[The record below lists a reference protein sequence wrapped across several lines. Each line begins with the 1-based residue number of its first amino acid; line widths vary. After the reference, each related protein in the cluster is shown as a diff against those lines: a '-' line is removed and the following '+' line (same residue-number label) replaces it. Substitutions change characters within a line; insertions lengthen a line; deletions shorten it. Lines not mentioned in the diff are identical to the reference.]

1 MQTNAK
7 GAFLDAICNQDFI
20 SSQASPT
27 TGEWSMQCGS
37 CMEEIPN
44 DSIFCPECGSRQE
57 VSRAGSF
64 ANTGAVGLGGQEVTG
79 GRNFGVVSGEA
90 VRQQRD
96 AGQGQLGGLP
106 PEVLQQI
113 AMGVQQQQ
121 NIPQGQFP
129 PQQGM
134 PPNQMGQFPPQ
145 GLPPQQGMPPNQMG
159 QFPPQQGMP
168 PNQGG
173 QIPQANQQP
182 TNVVG
187 GAHSDLPQTLRG
199 PSLSSGAVPQK
210 NPANV
215 TGFNPGGTMVANN
228 PSASPTDAMVN
239 RLAEAERAMK
249 DERRSQWLNM
259 NQTPAGNVLAS
270 LGAELPSHL
279 RGGETNVAKEIM
291 AGALGQ
297 PSANAPD
304 EALLRRMCEV
314 AVRRVARK
322 RGVAVETPQAK
333 TEGDELKINV
343 TYVDDG
349 RVLDT
354 PDDLKQAF
362 EHAIQTEMA
371 LKGFDLVPVLT
382 IFRSKDGEVEN
393 LGQEKEDDD
402 EEMFAC
408 EICDGLVK
416 ESDSECPHCGA
427 IFEEEEEEVQSSP
440 QRSGPPGPGRSG
452 GPPKRSGGPPK
463 KSGGPPGPSRSGGPP
478 KKSGGPPGPSRSGG
492 PPKKS
497 GGPPGPSKSGGPPK
511 KSGGPPKK
519 SGGPPGPSKS
529 GGPPKKSG
537 GPPKKSG
544 GPPGP
549 SKSGG
554 PPKKSGGPPKRS
566 GPPKGGPGGGP
577 PGPKRGPR

>member
-1 MQTNAK
+1 MVLGLWVIIK
-7 GAFLDAICNQDFI
+7 QDFN
-20 SSQASPT
+20 SSQPNHA
-27 TGEWSMQCGS
+27 TGGWTMQCGS
-37 CMEEIPN
+37 CAEEIPN
-44 DSIFCPECGSRQE
+44 DSIFCPECGARQE

-64 ANTGAVGLGGQEVTG
+64 ANTGSVGLGGQEVTG

-96 AGQGQLGGLP
+96 MGQGQTGGLP

-134 PPNQMGQFPPQ
+134 PPHQMGQFPPQ

-159 QFPPQQGMP
+159 QFPPQ
-168 PNQGG
+168 
-173 QIPQANQQP
+173 NQQP

-187 GAHSDLPQTLRG
+187 GARSDLPQQLRG

-215 TGFNPGGTMVANN
+215 TAFNPGGTMVANN

-249 DERRSQWLNM
+249 DERRNQWLNI

-279 RGGETNVAKEIM
+279 RGVDNDAAKEIM

-297 PSANAPD
+297 TSANSPD

-333 TEGDELKINV
+333 TDGGELKVNV

-393 LGQEKEDDD
+393 LDKQPEDE

-416 ESDSECPHCGA
+416 ESDNECPHCGA
-427 IFEEEEEEVQSSP
+427 MFEDEEEEVQASP
-440 QRSGPPGPGRSG
+440 KRSGPPGPGKSG
-452 GPPKRSGGPPK
+452 GPPGPK
-463 KSGGPPGPSRSGGPP
+463 KSGGPPGPKKSGGPPGP
-478 KKSGGPPGPSRSGG
+478 KKSGGPPGPKKSGG
-492 PPKKS
+492 PPGPKKSGGPSGPKKS
-497 GGPPGPSKSGGPPK
+497 GGPPGPKKSGGPP
-511 KSGGPPKK
+511 GPKK
-519 SGGPPGPSKS
+519 SGGPPGP
-529 GGPPKKSG
+529 
-537 GPPKKSG
+537 KKSG
-544 GPPGP
+544 GPPG
-549 SKSGG
+549 
-554 PPKKSGGPPKRS
+554 PKKSGGPPKRS
-566 GPPKGGPGGGP
+566 GPPKGGPGGP

>member
-1 MQTNAK
+1 
-7 GAFLDAICNQDFI
+7 
-20 SSQASPT
+20 
-27 TGEWSMQCGS
+27 MQCGS

-44 DSIFCPECGSRQE
+44 DSIFCPECGARQE

-64 ANTGAVGLGGQEVTG
+64 ANRGAVGLGGQEVAG

-90 VRQQRD
+90 IRQQRD
-96 AGQGQLGGLP
+96 AGQGQVGGLP

-134 PPNQMGQFPPQ
+134 PPHQMGQFPPQ

-187 GAHSDLPQTLRG
+187 GAHSDLPQSLRG

-279 RGGETNVAKEIM
+279 RGGDTNVAKEIM

-333 TEGDELKINV
+333 TEGEELKINV

-371 LKGFDLVPVLT
+371 LKGFDLIPVLT

-427 IFEEEEEEVQSSP
+427 IFEDEEEEEVQTSP
-440 QRSGPPGPGRSG
+440 QRSGPPGPG
-452 GPPKRSGGPPK
+452 RSGGPPK

-478 KKSGGPPGPSRSGG
+478 KKSGGPPKKSGGPPGPSKSGGPPKKSGGPPKKSGGPPGPSKSGG

-544 GPPGP
+544 GPP
-549 SKSGG
+549 
-554 PPKKSGGPPKRS
+554 KRS